1 MTPTGQL
8 SGSENIETYP
18 YLSVVSDP
26 DTKVQG

>member
-1 MTPTGQL
+1 MTPTGQI
-8 SGSENIETYP
+8 SDIENIEAYA